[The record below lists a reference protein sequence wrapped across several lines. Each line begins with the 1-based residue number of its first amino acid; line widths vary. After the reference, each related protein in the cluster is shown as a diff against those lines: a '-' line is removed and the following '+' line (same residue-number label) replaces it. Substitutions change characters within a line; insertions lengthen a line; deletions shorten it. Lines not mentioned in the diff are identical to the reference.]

1 MLAKI
6 YNKTKNSLRTADRLT
21 LILALIVVIGIITLL
36 PVHAEEGD
44 DVDTNIGGTEV
55 SISYFSGVISD
66 AFNNMV
72 SSAETYNSGI
82 SARQLLFQTIDNLDK
97 PYVTMSNIGN
107 FFGIKAVNDT
117 GDNKSDVWSYGDT
130 AQVKRLT
137 TDTLWSWHSGNKSEM
152 EKSAMLAYMMW
163 GSALSDLGI
172 DEFRDAKSASDG
184 IRMITGYAT
193 YICFILAY
201 SASSIMESVIEL
213 LQKLNIFMLLYNA
226 GDALVTNVL
235 YSDALTGSKLMTDN
249 ILPVYKALKGMRWA
263 VFAVMLVLFVGSIT
277 VFKSK
282 AMGQAATTQT
292 RARNLLYRFIIM
304 AIGLPLCGMV
314 YTTCLD
320 LIGASLV
327 DTQYEVTDYIY
338 SEFMDYEAWTIKD
351 PSKAFQIDSSS
362 VGNKIKV
369 VYDTT
374 KQIMTIESVNSV
386 TTGPSS
392 SITTSQ
398 TLDASRF
405 VYAINESMYGTDVT
419 GRSATGNYVSDI
431 FKPGSGVNKTYG
443 DLVEEVADSSVVDRE
458 ASYQTAKDLILA
470 YAKSNT
476 VNADVLNSYYVKD
489 MQKLARA
496 LTMGVTPAN
505 ANQQASVNSAAI
517 EQIFGV
523 NSADQRIWSYVQIE
537 NDQWIYNDT
546 ADRVIKLSE
555 NDGHTIEITLKGVP
569 ILSSVLGDSYVK
581 VGYNRIMQNTL
592 LPSAT
597 YQYDYDDRTMEAQVG
612 VQPTITIEDSDG
624 EMEGKVY
631 TITYDMSEGGMSPL
645 SLYNYMHTKF
655 DKGTIDVYSPT
666 ETSNEG
672 ISLMH
677 YAVTTP
683 YSGIPEMV
691 QLLYTI
697 CMLFSIGVIGWVF
710 GISLLMNTIV
720 QTVKALPLIFKM
732 LMGSIQGFV
741 EALLTVFA
749 ICIELLVTI
758 LLYSWSINLIDFIIE
773 LVKTIVGTILTIFV
787 SIDAETLAILNGIIS
802 MCIVLWGT
810 FELIKW
816 RRAITMSLK
825 SLITHVLNQL
835 FGTSAAM
842 PTGASSGML
851 TAAAGVAAAGFAA
864 HSLAEDGTLDDVVND
879 LTGSDLGSSVGDKLQ
894 EGDLSGALSDV
905 KDYANGDYRGRSDT
919 ADAEAEL
926 GEGDIDAP
934 NTNQTMTDEQQAE
947 LDAMDDEIAKAEEEG
962 RIDDAEQL
970 RKDKEDKKNKFATAN
985 YVTASQLGVADY
997 GDYLRGGTT
1006 GGETGGEE
1014 IEDTAPPVEIDPAN
1028 IPDDPSR
1035 TLDADG
1041 QSTYTAAKEG
1051 DGETLRT
1058 MGQKYDANGMKP
1070 SQVEELNQMV
1080 ADGADETEIAAAVD
1094 NFQQENFGDQASEV
1108 IAKMNEASGR
1118 SGQSVTYGST
1128 DTTNGEPRTVDV
1140 QVQRNSNG
1148 TMLNYQVTD
1157 NNSNAGT
1164 QTIEVQQSGGAA
1176 SYINQTSGAAIQTMD
1191 MGQAGANT
1199 AGYATVYNSTAQM
1212 VRASGGT
1219 VMGGAGSADQV
1230 TVSEMSSQISL
1241 QQMSNQGV
1249 NTGYVGYGNTSANVV
1264 NSEITVL
1271 QQGGYVPQVQ
1281 QYNSNPGN
1289 SDQTSMLK
1297 TMMVAKAINT
1307 IADSFNDDG
1316 GEKQ

>member
-21 LILALIVVIGIITLL
+21 LILALIVVIGVITLL

-44 DVDTNIGGTEV
+44 DVDTNLGGIEV

-72 SSAETYNSGI
+72 SSSLSTKDATK
-82 SARQLLFQTIDNLDK
+82 LLFENIDNIDNRK
-97 PYVTMSNIGN
+97 INISVSNIGN
-107 FFGIKAVNDT
+107 FLGIKAINDT
-117 GDNKSDVWSYGDT
+117 GDNKADVWSYGDT

-137 TDTLWSWHSGNKSEM
+137 VDTLWSWHGGSADGMTN
-152 EKSAMLAYMMW
+152 SAMLGYMMW
-163 GSALSDLGI
+163 GSALSELGI

-184 IRMITGYAT
+184 IRMITGYGT

-201 SASSIMESVIEL
+201 SASSIMQAVITL
-213 LQKLNIFMLLYNA
+213 LQKLNIFMLLYKS
-226 GDALVTNVL
+226 GDALVTDIM
-235 YSDALTGSKLMTDN
+235 YSSALRDTELMKTN
-249 ILPVYKALKGMRWA
+249 ILPVYNALKGMRWA
-263 VFAVMLVLFVGSIT
+263 VFAIMLVLFVGSIT

-320 LIGASLV
+320 LIGNRIEV
-327 DTQYEVTDYIY
+327 TQYEITDYIY
-338 SEFMDYEAWTIKD
+338 SEFMDYEAWTVKNPI
-351 PSKAFQIDSSS
+351 SAFKMSSS
-362 VGNKIKV
+362 HLGSNITV
-369 VYDTT
+369 VYDDT
-374 KQIMTIESVNSV
+374 KQNMVIYQGDGSEEE
-386 TTGPSS
+386 P
-392 SITTSQ
+392 
-398 TLDASRF
+398 LDASRF
-405 VYAINESMYGTDVT
+405 VYAINESIYGSEVT
-419 GRSATGNYVSDI
+419 GKSETGNYVSDI
-431 FKPGSGVNKTYG
+431 FKTSEGAGAADSGKTYAQ
-443 DLVEEVADSSVVDRE
+443 LVEDVEVTSVENRE
-458 ASYQTAKDLILA
+458 ASYQTARDLILA

-476 VNADVLNSYYVKD
+476 VNGDILNSHYLKD
-489 MQKLARA
+489 FDTLSEALASA
-496 LTMGVTPAN
+496 SSAETKEQAPINMN
-505 ANQQASVNSAAI
+505 AI
-517 EQIFGV
+517 KQIFGV
-523 NSADQRIWSYVQIE
+523 NSADQRIWAFVGI
-537 NDQWIYNDT
+537 DDDGWIYGAQNDKT
-546 ADRVIKLSE
+546 IKLTE
-555 NDGHTIEITLKGVP
+555 NDGTKVTIDLAGAP
-569 ILSSVLGDSYVK
+569 ALPNSNGNSYIK
-581 VGYNRIMQNTL
+581 VNGTQVMTNTL
-592 LPSAT
+592 AVTTVSRNTSSHVPPGILDGLNNMADSQKIKTA
-597 YQYDYDDRTMEAQVG
+597 
-612 VQPTITIEDSDG
+612 ITIEDSDFTDMVG
-624 EMEGKVY
+624 NIY
-631 TITYDMSEGGMSPL
+631 TITYDLGTGGMTPL

-758 LLYSWSINLIDFIIE
+758 LLYSWSINLIDFIIA
-773 LVKTIVGTILTIFV
+773 LVKTIVKGILDFFAAVDVETV
-787 SIDAETLAILNGIIS
+787 SMLNGIIS
-802 MCIVLWGT
+802 MAVVLWGT

-825 SLITHVLNQL
+825 SLMTHVLNQL

-851 TAAAGVAAAGFAA
+851 KMAAGAAAAGFAA

-905 KDYANGDYRGRSDT
+905 KDYANGDYRGRSET
-919 ADAEAEL
+919 ADAEKAL
-926 GEGDIDAP
+926 GEDDIEIP
-934 NTNQTMTDEQQAE
+934 PQQMTDEQQAE
-947 LDAMDDEIAKAEEEG
+947 LDAMDEEIAQAEKEG
-962 RIDDAEQL
+962 RIGDAE
-970 RKDKEDKKNKFATAN
+970 K
-985 YVTASQLGVADY
+985 
-997 GDYLRGGTT
+997 LRGEKEEKRQLFAIANGMAGMGKTNTT
-1006 GGETGGEE
+1006 GGDIEAEE
-1014 IEDTAPPVEIDPAN
+1014 VEDAAPPVEIEPAN
-1028 IPDDPSR
+1028 IPQKPSK

-1041 QSTYTAAKEG
+1041 QSAYTAALEG

-1058 MGQKYDANGMKP
+1058 MGQKYDANGMKA

-1157 NNSNAGT
+1157 NNSDAGT
-1164 QTIEVQQSGGAA
+1164 QTIEVQQAGGAA
-1176 SYINQTSGAAIQTMD
+1176 SYINQTSGATIQTMD
-1191 MGQAGANT
+1191 MGQAGPNT

-1219 VMGGAGSADQV
+1219 VMGGAGGTNQV

-1249 NTGYVGYGNTSANVV
+1249 NTGYAGYGNTSANVV

-1271 QQGGYVPQVQ
+1271 QQGGYAPQVQ